1 MKDGEILLLP
11 TDGAAAAALFCIA
24 TSIIQKINMYSNNL
38 DVLSRH
44 KSSIIYMYDP
54 LSAT

>member
-11 TDGAAAAALFCIA
+11 ADGAGAAAAAAALFRIP
-24 TSIIQKINMYSNNL
+24 SPIIRRERERKMYTNNL

-44 KSSIIYMYDP
+44 KSSIY
-54 LSAT
+54 